1 MISYRRDVL
10 GTYAA
15 GAMITYY
22 LEFVLHVLN
31 PLLKTDVFLALFAIS
46 S

>member
-31 PLLKTDVFLALFAIS
+31 PLL
-46 S
+46 